1 MRSSISTFT
10 IHRVYIFIIFLL
22 DFYPLAGLLRDSV
35 IIIRMHK
42 RWMERK
48 MSGKKRDEERE
59 RNIYIYNIEREES
72 KRRPLLGGKLVLQL
86 N

>member
-10 IHRVYIFIIFLL
+10 IHQVYIFIIFLL

-42 RWMERK
+42 QWMERK
-48 MSGKKRDEERE
+48 ISGKKRDEERE
-59 RNIYIYNIEREES
+59 KYIYIISSERKAS
-72 KRRPLLGGKLVLQL
+72 VVRCLVVLQL